1 MCMCLCYASRRRDTS
16 CELVTGVKKCALPIS
31 KENTILA
38 SARRYAERG
47 GHPRLPDTELTHCW
61 LKKHRYAIHAIALAR
76 RFRPVIEHMPQMP
89 AAPAAMDRSEE
100 HTSELQSL
108 MSISYAVFC
117 LTKKQTPPHYKL
129 PCRTVTHTLID
140 RAYHQ
145 HT

>member
-1 MCMCLCYASRRRDTS
+1 MRISDWSSDVCSSDLRIGSTGLAA
-16 CELVTGVKKCALPIS
+16 LVT

-89 AAPAAMDRSEE
+89 AAPAAMDFHAR
-100 HTSELQSL
+100 
-108 MSISYAVFC
+108 M
-117 LTKKQTPPHYKL
+117 TKKMICAGLHRLGKRSPEAGPARSAFEFCK
-129 PCRTVTHTLID
+129 IG
-140 RAYHQ
+140 RAHV
-145 HT
+145 

>member
-61 LKKHRYAIHAIALAR
+61 LKEHRYAIHAIALAR
-76 RFRPVIEHMPQMP
+76 RFRHVLEHMPQMP
-89 AAPAAMDRSEE
+89 AAPAAMDFQPRNTKNLICAGLKTGKE
-100 HTSELQSL
+100 HRQERLWHYLVLSL
-108 MSISYAVFC
+108 FSAPF
-117 LTKKQTPPHYKL
+117 K
-129 PCRTVTHTLID
+129 
-140 RAYHQ
+140 
-145 HT
+145 

>member
-89 AAPAAMDRSEE
+89 AAPAAMDFHAR
-100 HTSELQSL
+100 
-108 MSISYAVFC
+108 M
-117 LTKKQTPPHYKL
+117 TKKMICAGLHRLGKRSPEAGPARSAFEFCTGRKQG
-129 PCRTVTHTLID
+129 
-140 RAYHQ
+140 
-145 HT
+145 

>member
-1 MCMCLCYASRRRDTS
+1 MRISDWSSDVCSSDLRIGSTGLAA
-16 CELVTGVKKCALPIS
+16 LVT

-89 AAPAAMDRSEE
+89 AAPARSEE

-108 MSISYAVFC
+108 MRISYAVFC
-117 LTKKQTPPHYKL
+117 LKKTHQNNTDVHNL
-129 PCRTVTHTLID
+129 LHLNTNNTRTH
-140 RAYHQ
+140 
-145 HT
+145 